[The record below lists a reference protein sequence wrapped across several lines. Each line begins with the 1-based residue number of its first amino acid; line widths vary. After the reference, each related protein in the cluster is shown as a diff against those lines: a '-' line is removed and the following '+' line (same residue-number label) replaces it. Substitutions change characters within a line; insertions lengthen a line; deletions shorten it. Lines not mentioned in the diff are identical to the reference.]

1 MSPLVPVRNR
11 QRFAPYR
18 DLGDVRQQM
27 DQMFQQLLD
36 PTAAVDDAVWVP
48 PVDIEETEDAWLVEA
63 DLPGVK
69 RDDVTVEM
77 QGDELVIHGEIKERE
92 RTGVLR
98 RRTRRVG
105 QFEFRVRLP
114 GDVDEGGIDAKLHG
128 GVLTVRV
135 PKARAEARRIEIS
148 GDD

>member
-1 MSPLVPVRNR
+1 V
-11 QRFAPYR
+11 
-18 DLGDVRQQM
+18 G
-27 DQMFQQLLD
+27 
-36 PTAAVDDAVWVP
+36 T
-48 PVDIEETEDAWLVEA
+48 PVDIEETDDAWLMEA
-63 DLPGVK
+63 ELPGVK
-69 RDDVTVEM
+69 RGDVTVEM

-98 RRTRRVG
+98 RRSRRVG

-114 GDVDEGGIDAKLHG
+114 GNIDESGIDANLHA
-128 GVLTVRV
+128 GVLTVKA